1 MDIIVNNPLIKEF
14 YDINKKD
21 NYIFLKIKKDKKNF
35 FIKIAI
41 GEKIILQMGNILL
54 LKPFSHK
61 LYNNYIYKTFDNI
74 DSLILYLIN
83 MITNNKL

>member
-1 MDIIVNNPLIKEF
+1 MDVIVNNHLIKEF

-21 NYIFLKIKKDKKNF
+21 NYILLKIKKDKKKF
-35 FIKIAI
+35 FIKIDI
-41 GEKIILQMGNILL
+41 GEKIILQMSNILL

-61 LYNNYIYKTFDNI
+61 LYDNYIYKTFDNI

-83 MITNNKL
+83 IITNNKL

>member
-1 MDIIVNNPLIKEF
+1 MENIVNNSLIKEF

-21 NYIFLKIKKDKKNF
+21 NYIFLKIKKDKKKF
-35 FIKIAI
+35 LIKIYI
-41 GEKIILQMGNILL
+41 GEKIILQMSNILF

-74 DSLILYLIN
+74 DSLIIYLIN